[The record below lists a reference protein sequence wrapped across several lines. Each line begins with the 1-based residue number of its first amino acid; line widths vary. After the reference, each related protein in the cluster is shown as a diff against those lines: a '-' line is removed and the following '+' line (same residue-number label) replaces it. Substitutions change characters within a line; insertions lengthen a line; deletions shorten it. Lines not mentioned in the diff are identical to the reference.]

1 MAETL
6 DLSGAMA
13 SLSEKLHTQFTTL
26 NDNPPRTEFPF
37 AWLSDLMSS
46 FQATFPVHVLLILTF
61 GRVGNGHTAI
71 QWKWP
76 LENEGSGAFM
86 RSLTKVGVDELT
98 QDTNRCAICKVKFAI
113 SAGPQVGT
121 DATEN
126 DEVLAEQSVNT
137 QEGVD
142 VEQEIPEIPLKLAC
156 GHILG
161 ESCIQSWISERVGR
175 TQPTCPICRAAI
187 PGIGDIEVPEIAMVV
202 KLDEL
207 RGLALLFGINAARD

>member
-1 MAETL
+1 M
-6 DLSGAMA
+6 
-13 SLSEKLHTQFTTL
+13 
-26 NDNPPRTEFPF
+26 
-37 AWLSDLMSS
+37 
-46 FQATFPVHVLLILTF
+46 HVLLIITF
-61 GRVGNGHTAI
+61 GRVGNGHTGI

-86 RSLTKVGVDELT
+86 RSLTKFGVDELT

-113 SAGPQVGT
+113 SAGQQVGT

-175 TQPTCPICRAAI
+175 IEPTCPIFRAAI

-202 KLDEL
+202 KLDKL